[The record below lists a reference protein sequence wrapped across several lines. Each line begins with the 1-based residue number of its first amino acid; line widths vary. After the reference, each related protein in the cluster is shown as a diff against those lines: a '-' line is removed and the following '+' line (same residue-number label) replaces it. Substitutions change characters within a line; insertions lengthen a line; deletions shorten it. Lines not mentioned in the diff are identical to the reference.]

1 MRAFWVRQSAPPTG
15 HRPQASAIAALQAV
29 ELGGRK
35 RHSIGIAHGRA
46 VTQRFAQC
54 IEPGPVVLQRL
65 SRCLHGIVG
74 VHAVWLLGPMI
85 SRTSAGGLS
94 VTDPVSGEMVLKLP
108 TIKTTTKK
116 IRSRKR
122 RSKAVRRKK
131 RR

>member
-15 HRPQASAIAALQAV
+15 HRPQGSAIAALQAV

-54 IEPGPVVLQRL
+54 IEPGPVVLQQPL
-65 SRCLHGIVG
+65 SSWYCRRSCGSAPRADDLED
-74 VHAVWLLGPMI
+74 LG
-85 SRTSAGGLS
+85 GGLS

-108 TIKTTTKK
+108 TIKTTTKI